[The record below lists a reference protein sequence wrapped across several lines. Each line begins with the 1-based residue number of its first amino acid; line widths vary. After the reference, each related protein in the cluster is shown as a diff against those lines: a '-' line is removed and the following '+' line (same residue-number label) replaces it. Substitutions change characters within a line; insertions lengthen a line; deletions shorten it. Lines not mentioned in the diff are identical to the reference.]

1 LAGDDPAGGYAMK
14 WIQYLAGAI
23 VFAVFLEPASALED
37 VQVDEL
43 RSDFESVI
51 QGLNEN
57 SFDRFHRAIAK
68 DDMTKRIFG
77 GRIIEPEVKKAFT
90 NDFSAS
96 VEQMFAASFPKSKT
110 EILGDL
116 IDFQFAGSEGR
127 AVVRYAS
134 SGYRYSYH
142 VYELGLNSRGRVV
155 ILDWIDYS
163 QGNRFSDGAREALV
177 MAMPSKP
184 ATRNIL
190 ANKKLGE
197 GEIFQAGELFKAVRD
212 KKADRFFQIYD
223 GMDEIL
229 HNETVIMRLNLD
241 MSLMA
246 RDGKRIENAVR
257 MLVEKHPDESLH
269 SLRLVEY
276 YIPKRQFQKAIDAL
290 VRLQDGIGVRDGA
303 TESLKASAAL
313 AMGNTEDAETYA
325 LEATVVEPSLELSWW
340 SLLRARTRAENYS
353 GAMQALS
360 HLEDDFG
367 HTLDPEKL
375 KRDRFLKVLADKQ
388 EYLDWRASRE

>member
-1 LAGDDPAGGYAMK
+1 MK
-14 WIQYLAGAI
+14 WIQYLAGAAL
-23 VFAVFLEPASALED
+23 FAGFLGPVSALQD

-43 RSDFESVI
+43 RSDFEHVI
-51 QGLNEN
+51 QGLNDN

-68 DDMTKRIFG
+68 NDMTARIFG
-77 GRIIEPEVKKAFT
+77 SRMIEPDVKKAFT

-96 VEQMFAASFPKSKT
+96 IEQMFVASFPKSKT
-110 EILGDL
+110 DIRGTL
-116 IDFQFAGSEGR
+116 IDFQFTGSEGR

-142 VYELGLNSRGRVV
+142 VYELGLDSKGRMV
-155 ILDWIDYS
+155 ILDWIDYY
-163 QGNRFSDGAREALV
+163 QGNRFSDEAGEALV

-184 ATRNIL
+184 ATRNML

-212 KKADRFFQIYD
+212 NKPDRFFKIYD
-223 GMDEIL
+223 GMDEVL
-229 HNETVIMRLNLD
+229 LNEAVIIRLNLD
-241 MSLMA
+241 MSLLA
-246 RDGKRIENAVR
+246 RDRKRIETAVR
-257 MLVEKHPDESLH
+257 MLVEKQPDESLH

-276 YIPKRQFQKAIDAL
+276 YIPIRQYENAISAL

-313 AMGNTEDAETYA
+313 AMGNTADAEKYA
-325 LEATVVEPSLELSWW
+325 LQATVVEPSLELSWW

-353 GAMQALS
+353 AATEALAR
-360 HLEDDFG
+360 LEDDFG
-367 HTLDPEKL
+367 HTLDPDKL